1 MLASRNTIP
10 FYRMSLVESLGHR
23 MQEAG
28 IPTSEA
34 VLIVTAALDDADE
47 RWRELIDREHEL
59 RTKEHPSPMRTKSRE
74 DEALDI
80 LVAIPATASAIKH

>member
-1 MLASRNTIP
+1 
-10 FYRMSLVESLGHR
+10 MSLVESLGQR

-47 RWRELIDREHEL
+47 RWAALIEAESQDRYGQ
-59 RTKEHPSPMRTKSRE
+59 RPDKKKSRD

-80 LVAIPATASAIKH
+80 LVAMPATASAIKH